1 MKKLPFRGKSV
12 IVCGG
17 SKGIGKETAKEIVQL
32 GGSVSIV
39 ARDPVTLNEAAE
51 EIKTQRVSEIQF
63 VETIACDATDMDR
76 LKPHIE
82 TFIDKYGVP
91 DYLINAVGN
100 AYPKYVQDYSLD
112 EFRNN
117 MDVNYYGQLVPTLI
131 LLPHFIE
138 AQQGHI
144 SFVSS
149 TMGFL
154 GFIGYASYA
163 PTKYALVG
171 LAEVL
176 RHELKPYNIDFSI
189 LFPPDTDTPGF
200 EIENQSKPPETAI
213 MSETGNVSSAKRVAE
228 IFVRGLVK
236 KKFFIVSGET
246 KLFWTINRYAPW
258 FVRAFLDN
266 DLKKARKKLGKD

>member
-1 MKKLPFRGKSV
+1 MFAVAQRVLEKRQQKKSFS
-12 IVCGG
+12 
-17 SKGIGKETAKEIVQL
+17 L